1 MKWSHVEGLNS
12 VRELSQFMREANG
25 AHVAAMYCAM
35 KYCVGTPEHGL
46 LLKPNCVWDGNPNFE
61 FVIHGVSHLDYA
73 KGPLTHR
80 SVSGYATFL
89 CGAPVT
95 MKSSMQNC
103 VTLSVTEAE
112 LVSATNC
119 AQHMLYNM

>member
-1 MKWSHVEGLNS
+1 
-12 VRELSQFMREANG
+12 
-25 AHVAAMYCAM
+25 
-35 KYCVGTPEHGL
+35 
-46 LLKPNCVWDGNPNFE
+46 VWDGNLNFE
-61 FVIHGVSHLDYA
+61 FVIHGVSDLDYA
-73 KGPLTHR
+73 KDPLTCR
-80 SVSGYATFL
+80 SVSGYATFF